1 MYGGYVLGE
10 DGFAFAETSVDVM
23 LGLSLD
29 LTSVFAEENSNEGL
43 KAIWSIREGAEY
55 ITVTTDALGA
65 MTAIEANAE
74 GTAVLAATIGSYEV
88 ELTVNAKAREVAE
101 NEVVDFKYAS
111 DLSSA
116 NITNES
122 DVNSIEFIEEFQ
134 GAQGVLKV
142 EAKGWGRFGF
152 DPLQNMSDYEGYK
165 YLVVRMWVETNT
177 AGAYVYIGSDFSSPD
192 CRSKTT
198 LQTGRWLNYYFK
210 GETIRTQWEDLGS
223 YYTSMAVYATGTYY
237 IDKIYVTNEMEV
249 IDFTHSTDLAS
260 AVNAGSAAFSYV
272 DEFQGAQGVLKVDA
286 ASWGCLK
293 FKAIMGGDNGY
304 KYDNYAGAKYIVLRM
319 YATNACNFQIANT
332 NGGQLTELAP
342 NAWRDIYFD
351 AVAFMNQWTD
361 TGNYY
366 SSLIFKTAGTYYID
380 KIYMTDTVS
389 EKLDMLDFYNESTKS
404 YLTSGG
410 WDITATQYYSE
421 FQGAQGVMAITG
433 SGGYALQ
440 CFKIMYSPDYGV
452 IMRAIEGKSNVF
464 AFEGLRETYDTGM
477 QDCMLCFPLYGGV
490 ADLKIGIQ
498 KGCVIKEAKP
508 YKYAKPIAVYG
519 SSITQGGCAS
529 YAGSDY
535 VGLLSQWFDFDYV
548 NLGFSGNGKAEPNMR
563 EYLANMQASAYL
575 LDYDYNAPNAEYLRN
590 THYVL
595 YDEIRKKNP
604 NAPIVL
610 ISKPD
615 FDYDPES
622 AERRDI
628 ILETYTK
635 AREQGDCLVWFID
648 GEKMYGSFEK
658 NACTV
663 DTCHPTNLGFYRM
676 AKYIAPVLK
685 EVLEILG
692 K

>member
-1 MYGGYVLGE
+1 ME
-10 DGFAFAETSVDVM
+10 MDIQSVDPNFKLSSITRSDIEWHDARESVFSLHGVFFDEPTHEFIRM
-23 LGLSLD
+23 PVDVAKSVSGDVRWLSRMTAGGRLQFKTDSPFVAVQCVAPCIAPMNHMPLTGSHGLSL
-29 LTSVFAEENSNEGL
+29 F
-43 KAIWSIREGAEY
+43 
-55 ITVTTDALGA
+55 
-65 MTAIEANAE
+65 
-74 GTAVLAATIGSYEV
+74 
-88 ELTVNAKAREVAE
+88 VN
-101 NEVVDFKYAS
+101 
-111 DLSSA
+111 
-116 NITNES
+116 
-122 DVNSIEFIEEFQ
+122 
-134 GAQGVLKV
+134 GV
-142 EAKGWGRFGF
+142 
-152 DPLQNMSDYEGYK
+152 YK
-165 YLVVRMWVETNT
+165 
-177 AGAYVYIGSDFSSPD
+177 S
-192 CRSKTT
+192 
-198 LQTGRWLNYYFK
+198 
-210 GETIRTQWEDLGS
+210 
-223 YYTSMAVYATGTYY
+223 
-237 IDKIYVTNEMEV
+237 
-249 IDFTHSTDLAS
+249 
-260 AVNAGSAAFSYV
+260 
-272 DEFQGAQGVLKVDA
+272 
-286 ASWGCLK
+286 
-293 FKAIMGGDNGY
+293 
-304 KYDNYAGAKYIVLRM
+304 
-319 YATNACNFQIANT
+319 
-332 NGGQLTELAP
+332 
-342 NAWRDIYFD
+342 
-351 AVAFMNQWTD
+351 
-361 TGNYY
+361 
-366 SSLIFKTAGTYYID
+366 
-380 KIYMTDTVS
+380 
-389 EKLDMLDFYNESTKS
+389 
-404 YLTSGG
+404 
-410 WDITATQYYSE
+410 
-421 FQGAQGVMAITG
+421 
-433 SGGYALQ
+433 
-440 CFKIMYSPDYGV
+440 MYSPDYGV